1 MQNPA
6 SDVDRHVTSRP
17 LETLSLDLGGYMR
30 SRHQTVRSTP
40 VSSLWTPDGEHKID
54 RPTPGS
60 EPPDA
65 GAGAGPPD
73 RQGSGRSAA
82 PSAAQL
88 DAEAAPVDEAEL
100 DEVREQLLAA
110 PAEVVVANH
119 AYGLFELAALHLSS
133 QPPNLEKA
141 RLAVDAL
148 GAMVEGL
155 EGRLGNVEQALT
167 DALAQI
173 RLAYVQIS
181 ASRDSD
187 GQQSA

>member
-17 LETLSLDLGGYMR
+17 LETPSLDLDLYVR

-54 RPTPGS
+54 RPKTGS

-65 GAGAGPPD
+65 RTGAGPPD
-73 RQGSGRSAA
+73 RQGSGTSH
-82 PSAAQL
+82 AQV
-88 DAEAAPVDEAEL
+88 DAEGAPVDQAEL
-100 DEVREQLLAA
+100 DEIREQLLEA
-110 PAEVVVANH
+110 PVEVVVANH
-119 AYGLFELAALHLSS
+119 AYGLFELAALHLSA

-181 ASRDSD
+181 AQIGASSDSD